1 MNRSFSFLIVS
12 GILAILIVSG
22 CAQQPVVQQTPAQ
35 QTPAEQPTGQPA
47 VKLSAGNYIVDGKG
61 KTLYFFTRDVAGD
74 SKCTGG
80 CLNSWPVF
88 YQEQISVSP
97 GLRSSD
103 FGTITRDDG
112 KKQTTYKG
120 WPLYYFSS
128 DANPGDTRGEGVN
141 KVWFIARPDYTVFIA
156 DKDNM
161 KFIVDSKGN
170 TLYNFT
176 RDTPGM
182 SNCKGG
188 CLKAWPVFY
197 AENIIAPSI
206 MNTSDF
212 GVITNSE
219 GSKQITYKQMPLY
232 YYINDTKRGDTN
244 GLGVNNA
251 WFVIEPVQSASMP
264 VTATSPTATSS
275 VSPAIKVTYYPSG
288 PDGDTNIT
296 IRWEVS
302 GGTPGE
308 ISNTAIIWGYTSG
321 NASTTAYPKTSIKQT
336 GKTPQGF
343 SATMKTPSGGSLY
356 FRAHATVDG
365 TDVYSPEYQIMIAA
379 PTGDGGGGGGGGY

>member
-1 MNRSFSFLIVS
+1 MKERFSVLVILGV
-12 GILAILIVSG
+12 LAILIISG
-22 CAQQPVVQQTPAQ
+22 CTQQPAVQPTPAP
-35 QTPAEQPTGQPA
+35 TPAEQPTTGQPA
-47 VKLSAGNYIVDGKG
+47 VKLSAGNYLVDSRGN
-61 KTLYFFTRDVAGD
+61 TLYLFTRDVAGD

-80 CLNSWPVF
+80 CLNSWPIF
-88 YQEQISVSP
+88 YQEQISISQ
-97 GLRSSD
+97 GLLSSD

-112 KKQTTYKG
+112 KKQTTYNG

-161 KFIVDSKGN
+161 KFIVDAKGN

-176 RDTPGM
+176 RDTPGV

-197 AENIIAPSI
+197 AENIVAPSM

-219 GSKQITYKQMPLY
+219 GSKQTTYKQMPLY
-232 YYINDTKRGDTN
+232 YYINDTKRGDLN
-244 GLGVNNA
+244 GQGVSNA
-251 WFVIEPVQSASMP
+251 WYVIEPSSFQAPSMP
-264 VTATSPTATSS
+264 VNVTSPNATSS
-275 VSPAIKVTYYPSG
+275 VPAAIKVISYPSG
-288 PDGDTNIT
+288 PAGDTNII

-302 GGTPGE
+302 GGTPGN
-308 ISNTAIIWGYTSG
+308 ISDTAIIWGYTSG
-321 NASTTAYPKTSIKQT
+321 NASTTAYPKVSIKQT
-336 GKTPQGF
+336 GKTLQAF
-343 SATMKTPSGGSLY
+343 NATIMTPSGGTLF

-365 TDVYSPEYQIMIAA
+365 TDVYSPEYQITIAT
-379 PTGDGGGGGGGGY
+379 PTGGGGGYY